1 MRTIN
6 KIACIAC
13 AAIGLASC
21 SKDANQWPV
30 DESYSHLFRTTNLS
44 LVETEPTSVVLSF
57 NGVTSATKYVMEFS
71 LDSLEFNEII
81 RTEVI
86 SADTL
91 TPYSTGKVMV
101 QNEYHKLIEDLY
113 GTTTYSVRLKAI
125 NETNGDESGWYGVSF
140 KTPAEQIFTTV
151 TPGIKDVQLNWDPEK
166 TATNIKLGTIGEK
179 DTTWISDLNI
189 TADMQK
195 VGNGMIEGLNPG
207 TNYIAQIYNDT
218 FLRGTYKF
226 KTLGSAK
233 GQTIDVA
240 VGDDVNE
247 LLAAATD
254 EIVTLVFNG
263 GNTYEVGRVSLPATI
278 KNVYFSGKMVNGV
291 RPELKMPAF
300 SINSRT
306 ENINFQ
312 YVDIDDEMKNAFWF
326 DMRSADGFDNI
337 NFEGC
342 IIRNIPRSLVF
353 ISNGNAEVNNISI
366 NNCIV
371 NNVGTSGYG
380 MINVGRAKSI
390 NMISITNSTL
400 MEIGDQMMD
409 LRAQANMFKVDHCIF
424 CNYTTKLQKWILA
437 TKTPKEVQVTN
448 MIFCGP
454 NGGQKMNSGYGD
466 YSGWLDFS
474 GCYLT
479 ADFPENSKKFT
490 NAIRLELTSE
500 ELFEDPQNGDF
511 HLKKGVIFKGKKV
524 AGDPRWW

>member
-13 AAIGLASC
+13 AAIGLAAC
-21 SKDANQWPV
+21 SEDANQWPV

-57 NGVTSATKYVMEFS
+57 NGVTSATQYVLEFS
-71 LDSLEFNEII
+71 LDSLEFNEIV

-86 SADTL
+86 KADTL

-113 GTTTYSVRLKAI
+113 GTTTYSVRLKAMD
-125 NETNGDESGWYGVSF
+125 ETTGDESGWYGVSF

-166 TATNIKLGTIGEK
+166 TATNIKMGTIGEK
-179 DTTWISDLNI
+179 DTTWISSLNI

-195 VGNGMIEGLNPG
+195 AGNSMIDGLNPG

-226 KTLGSAK
+226 KTLGSAT

-254 EIVTLVFNG
+254 ETVTLVFNG
-263 GNTYEVGRVSLPATI
+263 GNTYEVGKVSLPETI
-278 KNVYFSGKMVNGV
+278 KNIYFSGKMVNGV

-326 DMRSADGFDNI
+326 DMRRADGFGNI

-353 ISNGNAEVNNISI
+353 VSNGSAEVNSINI
-366 NNCIV
+366 NNCVI

-380 MINVGRAKSI
+380 MINIGSAKSI
-390 NMISITNSTL
+390 GTISITNSTL

-409 LRAQANMFKVDHCIF
+409 LRAQADMFKVDRCIF

-437 TKTPKEVQVTN
+437 TKTPKEAQVTN

-500 ELFEDPQNGDF
+500 ELFEDPQNGNF